1 MFQALIGCGR
11 VQFCSLRLN
20 CGGPIKAMADTNTST
35 DTISMPNSASHSSAS
50 GYSLNPFFNS
60 VYKEMSFCFLF
71 CFLKL
76 WILDIIIICF
86 IDENEIV
93 ILKKRAFINWGV

>member
-71 CFLKL
+71 CFVKL
-76 WILDIIIICF
+76 
-86 IDENEIV
+86 
-93 ILKKRAFINWGV
+93 